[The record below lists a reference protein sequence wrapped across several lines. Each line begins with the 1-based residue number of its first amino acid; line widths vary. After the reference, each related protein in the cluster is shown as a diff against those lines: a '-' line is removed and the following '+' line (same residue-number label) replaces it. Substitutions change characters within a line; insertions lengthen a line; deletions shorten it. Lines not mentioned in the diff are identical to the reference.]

1 MSNFEKFIGKNEI
14 KENIKI
20 FIKASKANKKTLDHI
35 LITGQ
40 PGMGKTTLAKC
51 IANELNTKI
60 KIIQGPEI
68 KTRIDI
74 LNTIYFLKE
83 DDILF
88 IDEIHSINKSCF
100 EILYNL
106 MDNFKININIGKEGN
121 QKISCLNVPKFT
133 LIGATTLLGELP
145 DPFEDRFGIN
155 INLSNYTNDEIIQ
168 ILNYE
173 NKEGLLND
181 YEIIKISENSK
192 FTPRIAKKIY
202 RRVVDFKEGT
212 NLDINKILLKLGICE
227 NGINE
232 LDLKYLNILKNNKSI
247 SLRTVSHMMNTNE
260 KTILN
265 KIEPYLFKIGFIEK
279 NNKGRKLTKIGYDF
293 LKNK

>member
-1 MSNFEKFIGKNEI
+1 MSNFKNFIGKEEI
-14 KENIKI
+14 INNIQI
-20 FIKASKANKKTLDHI
+20 FIKASKTNKKVLDHI

-51 IANELNTKI
+51 IAKELDTSI

-83 DDILF
+83 GDILF
-88 IDEIHSINKSCF
+88 IDEIHSINKGCF

-121 QKISCLNVPKFT
+121 QKISCLSVPRFT
-133 LIGATTLLGELP
+133 LIGATTLLGILP

-155 INLSNYTNDEIIQ
+155 INLNIYTNDEIIR
-168 ILNYE
+168 ILNNE
-173 NKEGLLND
+173 NREKILND
-181 YEIIKISENSK
+181 YEIKKISENSK

-202 RRVVDFKEGT
+202 KRVVDFKQGT
-212 NLDINKILLKLGICE
+212 KFNIDKILLKLNIYE
-227 NGINE
+227 NGISD
-232 LDLKYLNILKNNKSI
+232 LDLRYLSLLEDSTSLSLKTISQTLNID
-247 SLRTVSHMMNTNE
+247 E

-265 KIEPYLFKIGFIEK
+265 KIEPYLFKIRFIEK
-279 NNKGRKLTKIGYDF
+279 SSKGRKLTKIGAKF
-293 LKNK
+293 FKK

>member
-1 MSNFEKFIGKNEI
+1 MSNLENFIGKKEL

-20 FIKASKANKKTLDHI
+20 FIKASKVNGKILDHI

-51 IANELNTKI
+51 IANELNTRI

-83 DDILF
+83 GDILF

-133 LIGATTLLGELP
+133 LIGATTILGELS

-155 INLSNYTNDEIIQ
+155 INLSSYTNDEIIE
-168 ILNYE
+168 ILNFE
-173 NKEGLLND
+173 NKEKILSD
-181 YEIIKISENSK
+181 YELIKISENSK
-192 FTPRIAKKIY
+192 CTPRIAKKIY
-202 RRVVDFKEGT
+202 KRVVDFKQGT
-212 NLDINKILLKLGICE
+212 NLDINKILLKLNIYE
-227 NGINE
+227 NGIND
-232 LDLKYLNILKNNKSI
+232 LDIKYLNVLNENKSLSLKTI
-247 SLRTVSHMMNTNE
+247 SQILNTNE

-279 NNKGRKLTKIGYDF
+279 NNKGRKLTNSGHVF